1 MQQPSSQATEPEPSQ
16 HPNSPRH
23 PESTQLRH
31 RAADLRRLAA
41 SIERSLVMA
50 LDDVGGADTWDTNRA
65 RLCERML
72 SRNLH
77 QLHQAADDLRE
88 SALRFC
94 RRADELDLA
103 HRARVA

>member
-1 MQQPSSQATEPEPSQ
+1 MQHPSSQSPEPKPSQ
-16 HPNSPRH
+16 HQDSPRH
-23 PESTQLRH
+23 PESSGLRR

-41 SIERSLVMA
+41 SIERSLVTA
-50 LDDVGGADTWDTNRA
+50 LGDVGGTDTWDTNRA
-65 RLCERML
+65 RLCDRML